1 MNDEIVIG
9 EIDYSIL
16 KSLTLD
22 IKTLKDMVSILQ
34 IRSMVIEEHILFLIK
49 KGLIE
54 FQFENLT
61 IASKGADIIS
71 KFEENY
77 PGKSIDIYD
86 FILNKIENKKKK
98 RIKAYKLIDKIL
110 LISII
115 IIILY
120 MLYIA
125 KDLVM

>member
-77 PGKSIDIYD
+77 PGKSRDIYD